1 MRFLMSLPVLTLA
14 QAPDTH
20 PPKTE
25 SSVAKQIESVQKQRD
40 TIRKQVS
47 VPQKPL
53 AADTFFTASWTWA
66 MPSPRP
72 SAIQAD
78 CDPMA
83 DADVGAL
90 IDKAATREGV
100 NAKLVRAVIRQ
111 ESGFRPCAVSP
122 RGAQGLMQLMPD
134 TAERFHVSD
143 PFDPG
148 QNVDAG
154 TKFLKELLAKYA
166 GDLRLALGAYNAG
179 PERVNEAGALP
190 DIQETQDY
198 VTSILND
205 LGTTN
210 NDRPAPSPG
219 KT

>member
-1 MRFLMSLPVLTLA
+1 
-14 QAPDTH
+14 
-20 PPKTE
+20 
-25 SSVAKQIESVQKQRD
+25 
-40 TIRKQVS
+40 
-47 VPQKPL
+47 
-53 AADTFFTASWTWA
+53 
-66 MPSPRP
+66 MPSPRA
-72 SAIQAD
+72 SLIKAD

-83 DADVGAL
+83 AADVDTL
-90 IDKAATREGV
+90 IDRAATREGV

-143 PFDPG
+143 AFDPG
-148 QNVDAG
+148 QNVDGG

-179 PERVNEAGALP
+179 PERVDASGTVP

-198 VTSILND
+198 VTSILNE

-210 NDRPAPSPG
+210 NDHPAASPG
-219 KT
+219 TT